1 MTLPFSQG
9 KMNISKLR
17 KEAGKMNLRKILTLG
32 LIGCILCSGCTDRRE
47 ATQQVIENNKMEN
60 RHEATT
66 FAMDTVMTF
75 TVIHEDGDELI
86 IDAEQEIRRL
96 ENLLSVTVENSEI
109 SKLNASAGKEAVKL
123 SNDTQILL
131 EEGKNLGAMTDGAF
145 DIAISPIVKA
155 WGFTE
160 EEHRVPTQEELDA
173 LLPLI
178 EPMDVIIDKET
189 AYLQKEGM
197 AVDLGGIAKG
207 YASDKV
213 ASLLKGKG
221 VESAVYSL
229 GGNVYGIGTKPNG
242 EKWEVALANP
252 LDGNDYCGLISIED
266 QAVVTSGG
274 YQRYFE
280 EDGKKYHHIIDPKT
294 GRPAESGLLSV
305 TILCESGTE
314 ADVYS
319 TALYVMG
326 LEKALEFWKENGGF
340 EAIFI
345 TEGGEVIATEGADA
359 VFEFEGRDND
369 FTYRVVERG

>member
-1 MTLPFSQG
+1 M
-9 KMNISKLR
+9 KW
-17 KEAGKMNLRKILTLG
+17 RKIIPLG
-32 LIGCILCSGCTDRRE
+32 LACCLLLGGCAEQRE
-47 ATQQVIENNKMEN
+47 QAQQMLENSKMKN

-75 TVIHEDGDELI
+75 TVIHEDGEELI

-96 ENLLSVTVENSEI
+96 ENLLSITLENSEI
-109 SKLNASAGKEAVKL
+109 SKLNAAAGKEPVAI
-123 SNDTQILL
+123 SNETITLL
-131 EEGKNLGAMTDGAF
+131 NAGINLGAMAGGAF
-145 DIAISPIVKA
+145 DIAISPVVKA

-160 EEHRVPTQEELDA
+160 EEHRVPTKEELAA
-173 LLPLI
+173 LLPLTD
-178 EPMDVIIDKET
+178 PDDIILDSGK

-213 ASLLKGKG
+213 ADLLKGKG
-221 VESAVYSL
+221 VSSAIFSL
-229 GGNVYGIGTKPNG
+229 GGNVYGIGTKPDG

-252 LDGNDYCGLISIED
+252 LDVNDYCGIISVEN

-280 EDGKKYHHIIDPKT
+280 ENGKRYHHIIDPKT
-294 GRPAESGLLSV
+294 GYPAESGLLSV
-305 TILCESGTE
+305 TIISESGTE
-314 ADVYS
+314 ADVLS

-326 LEKALEFWKENGGF
+326 LEKALDFWKENDMF

-345 TEGGEVIATEGADA
+345 TEEGEVVATEGADA
-359 VFEFEGRDND
+359 CFAFEGRDND
-369 FTYRVVERG
+369 FTYRVVERE

>member
-1 MTLPFSQG
+1 
-9 KMNISKLR
+9 
-17 KEAGKMNLRKILTLG
+17 MNLKQILVLG
-32 LIGCILCSGCTDRRE
+32 LTGVFLLTGCAERRE
-47 ATQQVIENNKMEN
+47 VAQQMLENQKMEN

-96 ENLLSVTVENSEI
+96 ENLLSVTVDGSDV
-109 SKLNASAGKEAVKL
+109 SKLNTAAGKEAIDMHI
-123 SNDTQILL
+123 DTQVLL
-131 EEGKNLGAMTDGAF
+131 QKGKVLGEKTGGAF

-160 EEHRVPTQEELDA
+160 AEHHVPTQAELDA
-173 LLPLI
+173 LLPLTD
-178 EPMDVIIDKET
+178 PADVILNEGT

-207 YASDKV
+207 YTSDKV
-213 ASLLKGKG
+213 AELLKEKG
-221 VESAVYSL
+221 VESAVFSL
-229 GGNVYGIGTKPNG
+229 GGNVYGVGTKPSG

-252 LDGNDYCGLISIED
+252 LDANDYCGLISIED

-280 EDGKKYHHIIDPKT
+280 EDGKRYHHIIDPKT
-294 GRPAESGLLSV
+294 GYPAESGLLSV
-305 TILCESGTE
+305 TIISDSGTE
-314 ADVYS
+314 ADVLS

-326 LEKALEFWKENGGF
+326 LEKALEFWQEHGDF
-340 EAIFI
+340 EAIFV
-345 TEGGEVIATEGADA
+345 TEAGEVIATEGADA
-359 VFEFEGRDND
+359 CFEFEGRDND
-369 FTYRVVERG
+369 FTYRMVKKG